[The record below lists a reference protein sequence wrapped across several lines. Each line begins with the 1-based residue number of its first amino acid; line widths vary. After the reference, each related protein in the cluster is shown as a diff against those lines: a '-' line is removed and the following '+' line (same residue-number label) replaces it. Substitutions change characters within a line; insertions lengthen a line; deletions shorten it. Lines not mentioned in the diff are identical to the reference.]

1 MPTSPAGLS
10 PPAGAGVGRPPGVG
24 LGAGP
29 LGHLVSSLA
38 ERGRASLGR
47 AGRVP
52 GWRPP
57 RSAARPV
64 ITRSLRPPGACV
76 PAALTRP
83 GGLSG
88 IMNSTGLLAQE
99 GKAGFAAAGRGGCTP
114 ARCGRVPDTAE
125 PRAWGSPSLRCV
137 ACGGGRGHQLS
148 ARARLGAKRF
158 PCAGLVKRHRG
169 PPSWG
174 PLSSPFYSGR
184 K

>member
-1 MPTSPAGLS
+1 M
-10 PPAGAGVGRPPGVG
+10 
-24 LGAGP
+24 
-29 LGHLVSSLA
+29 GHLVSSLA

-57 RSAARPV
+57 RSADRPV

-114 ARCGRVPDTAE
+114 ARCGRVPEAAE
-125 PRAWGSPSLRCV
+125 EP
-137 ACGGGRGHQLS
+137 
-148 ARARLGAKRF
+148 
-158 PCAGLVKRHRG
+158 
-169 PPSWG
+169 
-174 PLSSPFYSGR
+174 
-184 K
+184 

>member
-1 MPTSPAGLS
+1 M
-10 PPAGAGVGRPPGVG
+10 G

-57 RSAARPV
+57 RSAGRPV

-125 PRAWGSPSLRCV
+125 PRAWGSPGLCRV
-137 ACGGGRGHQLS
+137 ACGGGRGHRLS

-158 PCAGLVKRHRG
+158 PRAGLVKRHRG
-169 PPSWG
+169 PTSWG